1 MTLKNV
7 SQQQLK
13 EIHVNKVTSNE
24 AITST
29 GRRYK
34 IAI

>member
-1 MTLKNV
+1 MTLKNA
-7 SQQQLK
+7 SQQQWQ
-13 EIHVNKVTSNE
+13 EIHVNKVTSNK